1 MLKNDLLQYGENII
15 RVLELTNDKAFVID
29 CRKRTIPKWVSVNE
43 VQNYTKITETEL
55 RKNLSVSLPS
65 METLDAK
72 SKCIINKRYTM
83 ISGILPYVSDFKMR
97 NKRITAISAE
107 RGICRQTIIN
117 YLCLYL
123 VFQNKTALAPKSC
136 ISDSTLNVDEK
147 NFRWSLNKFF
157 YNQNKN
163 SLKTAYTL
171 MLKEKYCDSCGV
183 LLPKYPTFNQFR
195 YFYRKH
201 KSMQNYYISRNGIK
215 NYQRNHRPLLGDGV
229 QEFAP
234 NIGVGMLDS
243 TICDIYLVNSS
254 GSLIGRPILTACID
268 AYSSLCCGYS
278 ISWEGGMYSLRGLML
293 NIIEDKVEHCK
304 KYGISISESD
314 WNCDKLPAIF
324 VTDMGSE
331 YKSENFEQIAEL
343 GITLI
348 NLPAYRPELKGGVE
362 KFFDLLQNSYKPY
375 LKGKGVVEPDYQ
387 ERGSHDY
394 RKDAC
399 LTIEQFEKIILYCIL
414 YYNSQRVLT
423 NYPYTE
429 KMIDLNVQ
437 PYANC
442 IWEYGKTQDGANL
455 ITVDKE
461 TLILT
466 LLPRT
471 KGKFDRNGL
480 KVNKLRYKHDNYT
493 EKYLVGGEVTVAYN
507 PDDVSHVWL
516 IENGTFVR
524 FELIESR
531 FKGRDL
537 VSVQSLQNNQKQLV
551 KSFNEKSLQA
561 QIELAE
567 HIQTIASTAAKNG
580 NTSVK
585 EIRIHRQKE
594 QNVTHRDFV
603 KEGVVND

>member
-1 MLKNDLLQYGENII
+1 MQKNDLLQFGEDII
-15 RVLELTNDKAFVID
+15 RVLELRNDKAFVID
-29 CRKRTIPKWVSVNE
+29 CNKRTIPQWVSINE
-43 VQNYTKITETEL
+43 FQNYTKITETEL
-55 RKNLSVSLPS
+55 QKKVSIPLPD
-65 METLDAK
+65 MKTLDAK

-83 ISGILPYVSDFKMR
+83 LSGILPYVSDFKKR
-97 NKRITAISAE
+97 NKMLTAISAE
-107 RGICRQTIIN
+107 NGICRQTLIN

-123 VFQNKTALAPKSC
+123 VFQNKIALAPKSC
-136 ISDSTLNVDEK
+136 VSDTNLTADEK
-147 NFRWSLNKFF
+147 NFRWSLGKFF

-183 LLPKYPTFNQFR
+183 LLPKYPSFNQFR
-195 YFYRKH
+195 YFYRKT
-201 KSMQNYYISRNGIK
+201 KSMQNYYISRYGIK

-229 QEFAP
+229 HEFAP

-254 GSLIGRPILTACID
+254 GNIVGRPILTACID

-278 ISWEGGMYSLRGLML
+278 LSWEGGMYSLRGLML
-293 NIIEDKVEHCK
+293 NVIEDKVEHCK
-304 KYGISISESD
+304 KHGISISKSD
-314 WNCDKLPAIF
+314 WNCDKLPAVF

-348 NLPAYRPELKGGVE
+348 NLPAYRPELKGSVE
-362 KFFDLLQNSYKPY
+362 KFFDLIQNSYKPY

-399 LTIEQFEKIILYCIL
+399 LTMDDFEKVILYCIL
-414 YYNSQRVLT
+414 YYNSQRILT

-429 KMIDLNVQ
+429 KMIDLNIQ

-461 TLILT
+461 TLILI

-471 KGKFDRNGL
+471 KGRFDRNGL
-480 KVNKLRYKHDNYT
+480 KVNKLRYKHHNYT
-493 EKYLVGGEVTVAYN
+493 EKYIVGGEVTVAYN
-507 PDDVSHVWL
+507 PDDVSCVWL
-516 IENGTFVR
+516 IENGMFIR

-531 FKGRDL
+531 FKGKDL
-537 VSVQSLQNNQKQLV
+537 VSVQSLKDNQKQFV
-551 KSFNEKSLQA
+551 NSFKEKTLQA

-567 HIQTIASTAAKNG
+567 HIQTIASTAANNG

-585 EIRIHRQKE
+585 EIRVHRQRE
-594 QNVTHRDFV
+594 QRITHRDFV
-603 KEGVVND
+603 KEGVAND

>member
-1 MLKNDLLQYGENII
+1 MRKNDLLQYGEDII
-15 RVLELTNDKAFVID
+15 RILELSNNKAFVIN
-29 CRKRTIPKWVSVNE
+29 CRKRIIPKWVSVNE
-43 VQNYTKITETEL
+43 IQNYTEISETEL
-55 RKNLSVSLPS
+55 QRKVSVLLPD
-65 METLDAK
+65 METLDSK
-72 SKCIINKRYTM
+72 SKCIINKRYTL
-83 ISGILPYVSDFKMR
+83 ISGILPFVSDFKKR
-97 NKRITAISAE
+97 NQMLASVSARE
-107 RGICRQTIIN
+107 GVCRQTLIN

-123 VFQNKTALAPKSC
+123 VFQKKTALAPKC
-136 ISDSTLNVDEK
+136 CTSDSALTYNEK

-157 YNQNKN
+157 YNKNKN

-171 MLKEKYCDSCGV
+171 MLKEKYCDNCGV
-183 LLPKYPTFNQFR
+183 LLPEYPTFNQFR

-201 KSMQNYYISRNGIK
+201 KSMQNYYISRNGLK
-215 NYQRNHRPLLGDGV
+215 NYQRNHRPLLGDRV
-229 QEFAP
+229 QEFAS
-234 NIGVGMLDS
+234 NVGIGMLDS

-254 GSLIGRPILTACID
+254 GNLIGRPILTACID

-278 ISWEGGMYSLRGLML
+278 LSWEGGMYSLRGLML
-293 NIIEDKVEHCK
+293 NVIADKVEHCK
-304 KYGISISESD
+304 KYGISISKSD
-314 WNCDKLPAIF
+314 WDCDKLPAAF

-343 GITLI
+343 GVTLI
-348 NLPAYRPELKGGVE
+348 NLPAYRPELKGSVE
-362 KFFDLLQNSYKPY
+362 KFFDLIQNSYKPY
-375 LKGKGVVEPDYQ
+375 LKGKGVIEPDYR

-429 KMIDLNVQ
+429 NMIDSYVQ

-480 KVNKLRYKHDNYT
+480 KVNKLRYKHDDYT
-493 EKYLVGGEVTVAYN
+493 EKYLIGGEVTAAYN
-507 PDDVSHVWL
+507 PDDVSYVWL
-516 IENGTFVR
+516 IESGEFIR

-531 FKGRDL
+531 FKGKDL
-537 VSVQSLQNNQKQLV
+537 VSVQSFHNDKKQFIN
-551 KSFNEKSLQA
+551 SFNEKNLQA

-567 HIQTIASTAAKNG
+567 HIQTIASAAAKNG

-594 QNVTHRDFV
+594 QSVTHRDFV
-603 KEGVVND
+603 KEGVLNG

>member
-1 MLKNDLLQYGENII
+1 MRKNDLLQYGEDII
-15 RVLELTNDKAFVID
+15 RILEFSNNKAFVIN

-43 VQNYTKITETEL
+43 IQNYTEISETEL
-55 RKNLSVSLPS
+55 QRKVSVLLPG
-65 METLDAK
+65 METLDSK
-72 SKCIINKRYTM
+72 SKCIINKRYTL
-83 ISGILPYVSDFKMR
+83 ISGILPFVSDFKKR
-97 NKRITAISAE
+97 NQMLASVSARE
-107 RGICRQTIIN
+107 GVCRQTLIN

-123 VFQNKTALAPKSC
+123 VFQKKTALAPKC
-136 ISDSTLNVDEK
+136 CTSDSALTYDEK
-147 NFRWSLNKFF
+147 NFRWGLNKFF
-157 YNQNKN
+157 YNKNKN

-171 MLKEKYCDSCGV
+171 MLKEKYCDNCGV
-183 LLPKYPTFNQFR
+183 LLPEYPTFNQFR

-201 KSMQNYYISRNGIK
+201 KSMQNYYISRNGLK
-215 NYQRNHRPLLGDGV
+215 NYQRNHRPLLGDRV
-229 QEFAP
+229 QEFAS
-234 NIGVGMLDS
+234 NVGIGMLDS
-243 TICDIYLVNSS
+243 TICDIYLVNGS

-278 ISWEGGMYSLRGLML
+278 LSWEGGMYSLRGLML
-293 NIIEDKVEHCK
+293 NVIADKVEHCK
-304 KYGISISESD
+304 KYGISISKSD
-314 WNCDKLPAIF
+314 WDCDKLPAAF

-343 GITLI
+343 GVTLI
-348 NLPAYRPELKGGVE
+348 NLPAYRPELKGSVE
-362 KFFDLLQNSYKPY
+362 KFFDLIQNSYKPY
-375 LKGKGVVEPDYQ
+375 LKGKGVIEPDYR

-429 KMIDLNVQ
+429 KMIDSYVQ

-466 LLPRT
+466 LLPRA

-480 KVNKLRYKHDNYT
+480 KVNKLRYKHDDYT
-493 EKYLVGGEVTVAYN
+493 EKYLIGGEVTAAYN
-507 PDDVSHVWL
+507 PDDVSYVWL
-516 IENGTFVR
+516 IESGEFIR

-531 FKGRDL
+531 FKGKDL
-537 VSVQSLQNNQKQLV
+537 VSVQSFQNDKKQFIN
-551 KSFNEKSLQA
+551 SFNEKNLQA

-567 HIQTIASTAAKNG
+567 HIQTIASAAFRKG
-580 NTSVK
+580 NANVK
-585 EIRIHRQKE
+585 EIRSHRQKE
-594 QNVTHRDFV
+594 QSVTHRDFV
-603 KEGVVND
+603 KEGVLNG